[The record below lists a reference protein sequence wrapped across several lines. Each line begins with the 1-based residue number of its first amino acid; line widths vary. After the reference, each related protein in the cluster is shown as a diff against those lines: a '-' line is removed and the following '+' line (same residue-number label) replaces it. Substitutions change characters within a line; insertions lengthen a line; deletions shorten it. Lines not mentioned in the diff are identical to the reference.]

1 MEMTV
6 KDERKLV
13 EIWLT
18 NAEKSDPVLR
28 AGLQSVY
35 DTYKKKKYL
44 VAVFESGSCDLYEQT
59 RDLLRR
65 GYKVM
70 IGRIGNTEVDFVAEK
85 QGAYTYYQVTADMTA
100 QETFE
105 REMRPLAQIRDN
117 YEKIILTADRLTVG
131 NYNGIRVKNL
141 TDLLLDKEN

>member
-6 KDERKLV
+6 KDEWKLV

-44 VAVFESGSCDLYEQT
+44 VAVFESGNCDLYEQT
-59 RDLLRR
+59 PAPVPAAAKAARSAP
-65 GYKVM
+65 VH
-70 IGRIGNTEVDFVAEK
+70 
-85 QGAYTYYQVTADMTA
+85 
-100 QETFE
+100 
-105 REMRPLAQIRDN
+105 
-117 YEKIILTADRLTVG
+117 
-131 NYNGIRVKNL
+131 
-141 TDLLLDKEN
+141 

>member
-1 MEMTV
+1 MELTV

-44 VAVFESGSCDLYEQT
+44 VAVFEQT
-59 RDLLRR
+59 RDLLLYNRQR
-65 GYKVM
+65 LAEQ
-70 IGRIGNTEVDFVAEK
+70 EVQREK
-85 QGAYTYYQVTADMTA
+85 AQQMT
-100 QETFE
+100 
-105 REMRPLAQIRDN
+105 M
-117 YEKIILTADRLTVG
+117 
-131 NYNGIRVKNL
+131 
-141 TDLLLDKEN
+141 

>member
-44 VAVFESGSCDLYEQT
+44 VAVFESGNCDLYEQT
-59 RDLLRR
+59 RDLYNRQRLAEQ
-65 GYKVM
+65 
-70 IGRIGNTEVDFVAEK
+70 EVQREK
-85 QGAYTYYQVTADMTA
+85 AQQMT
-100 QETFE
+100 
-105 REMRPLAQIRDN
+105 M
-117 YEKIILTADRLTVG
+117 
-131 NYNGIRVKNL
+131 
-141 TDLLLDKEN
+141 

>member
-18 NAEKSDPVLR
+18 NAEKSDTVLR
-28 AGLQSVY
+28 AGLQGIY

-59 RDLLRR
+59 RDLLLYNRQR
-65 GYKVM
+65 LAEQ
-70 IGRIGNTEVDFVAEK
+70 EVQREK
-85 QGAYTYYQVTADMTA
+85 AQQMT
-100 QETFE
+100 
-105 REMRPLAQIRDN
+105 M
-117 YEKIILTADRLTVG
+117 
-131 NYNGIRVKNL
+131 
-141 TDLLLDKEN
+141 

>member
-6 KDERKLV
+6 KDEWKLV

-44 VAVFESGSCDLYEQT
+44 VAVSRWGVQTAKGISCWAKLS
-59 RDLLRR
+59 
-65 GYKVM
+65 
-70 IGRIGNTEVDFVAEK
+70 NTQHRK
-85 QGAYTYYQVTADMTA
+85 
-100 QETFE
+100 
-105 REMRPLAQIRDN
+105 PSKLPS
-117 YEKIILTADRLTVG
+117 
-131 NYNGIRVKNL
+131 
-141 TDLLLDKEN
+141 

>member
-18 NAEKSDPVLR
+18 NAEKADPVLR

-44 VAVFESGSCDLYEQT
+44 VAVFESGEKDLYQGT
-59 RDLLRR
+59 LDLLAYNKRR
-65 GYKVM
+65 CAEL
-70 IGRIGNTEVDFVAEK
+70 EVRREKKQRTASAE
-85 QGAYTYYQVTADMTA
+85 
-100 QETFE
+100 
-105 REMRPLAQIRDN
+105 R
-117 YEKIILTADRLTVG
+117 
-131 NYNGIRVKNL
+131 
-141 TDLLLDKEN
+141 